1 MIEAPP
7 SPRSPPK
14 PARAPMDTPA
24 PSSASQQ
31 RLATV
36 LSASYIDADLRNALA
51 VLDEQFVDNT
61 AESRRQLRVNIQGDV
76 IRSNAQIIR
85 DFTLV
90 AEVVPPSPFHFHS
103 FLWHVLWCGIET
115 WCPVAIDPNWIC
127 FRFHD
132 GRRLIDALPYHYSVC
147 RNRADS

>member
-1 MIEAPP
+1 
-7 SPRSPPK
+7 
-14 PARAPMDTPA
+14 MDTPA

-85 DFTLV
+85 DFALV
-90 AEVVPPSPFHFHS
+90 AEVV
-103 FLWHVLWCGIET
+103 FLSRPYLFFAFFAFCGGYNT
-115 WCPVAIDPNWIC
+115 YC
-127 FRFHD
+127 
-132 GRRLIDALPYHYSVC
+132 L
-147 RNRADS
+147 

>member
-1 MIEAPP
+1 
-7 SPRSPPK
+7 
-14 PARAPMDTPA
+14 MDTPA

-85 DFTLV
+85 DFALV
-90 AEVVPPSPFHFHS
+90 AEVVPPSPFRFS
-103 FLWHVLWCGIET
+103 FLLVGW
-115 WCPVAIDPNWIC
+115 
-127 FRFHD
+127 
-132 GRRLIDALPYHYSVC
+132 Y
-147 RNRADS
+147 